1 MSKQKYTMEELAST
15 IPPDHLPTQSVRP
28 HSGPDVSWLV
38 EGTEKKKGDR
48 TPLPELRIGPSGN
61 NLDLVLEFTVGEGGL
76 GTVSLARQS
85 CLNRNVAVKQSRAD
99 RRSSDAELQLRREA
113 ELMGQLEHP
122 SIPPIHVFGND
133 SEGHAVLVMKFVS
146 GESWGDALDK
156 DMMLTE
162 DRDAERM
169 HLRKHL
175 NILCRIGEALAF
187 AHGRRI
193 IHRDIKPDNVV
204 VGEYGE
210 VYLIDWGIAAEM
222 TEDGTYKPNGFAGT
236 PSYSAPEMLD
246 RNANLDE
253 RTDVYLLGAT
263 LYQVATGEA
272 PHPGSTVSEVFDH
285 ILSNPTPD
293 SIEQFPLPLA
303 EICLKAMAA
312 EPGDRFQTI
321 KEMLDSISHF
331 MNHGDTA
338 ELFANSGTTMKALR
352 ELVSSQRVDP
362 DQVDTLGQRC
372 RYDLERVHQAWP
384 ENEHV
389 TKMLAE
395 CLLLLC
401 DHAIEQNRIGAARM
415 LLTQYK
421 QLGDGDS
428 DDVYKRQ
435 DDIEDLVDQ
444 MISQNGELS
453 VGIQVSLVEQISALS
468 SEYEDLKQA
477 FEDLRNR

>member
-1 MSKQKYTMEELAST
+1 MNKGKYTPEKLAST
-15 IPPDHLPTQSVRP
+15 IPPDHLPTQSVKP
-28 HSGPDVSWLV
+28 QAGPDVSWLV
-38 EGTEKKKGDR
+38 EGTAKKESDR
-48 TPLPELRIGPSGN
+48 ASLPELRIGADGGD
-61 NLDLVLEFTVGEGGL
+61 LDLVLEVTVGEGGI

-85 CLNRNVAVKQSRAD
+85 CLNRNVAVKQSRSD
-99 RRSSDAELQLRREA
+99 RRSSDAEMQLRREA

-146 GESWGDALDK
+146 GESWGDVLDK

-162 DRDAERM
+162 DRDAERI

-210 VYLIDWGIAAEM
+210 VYMIDWGIAAEM

-246 RNANLDE
+246 QHAHLDE

-285 ILSNPTPD
+285 VLSNPTPD
-293 SIEQFPLPLA
+293 SVENIPLPLA
-303 EICLKAMAA
+303 EVCLKAMAA
-312 EPGDRFQTI
+312 DPADRFQTI
-321 KEMLDSISHF
+321 KDMLDSIHHF

-338 ELFANSGTTMKALR
+338 ELFAQSGMTMEALR

-384 ENEHV
+384 ENEYA
-389 TKMLAE
+389 TRMLAE

-401 DHAIEQNRIGAARM
+401 DHSIEQNRIGAARM

-421 QLGDGDS
+421 QLGNGDS
-428 DDVYKRQ
+428 ADVYKRQ

-444 MISQNGELS
+444 MISRNDELS
-453 VGIQVSLVEQISALS
+453 VGIQVSLVEQIASLS
-468 SEYEDLKQA
+468 SEYEDLKKA
-477 FEDLRNR
+477 FEDLRNK